1 MGKAFRK
8 MHMQLISVEP
18 HTGGLF
24 VFYNSHAVNSITKN
38 QPNLTKPGGV
48 PSKSS
53 LRLIL
58 DVVSD
63 YFS

>member
-1 MGKAFRK
+1 
-8 MHMQLISVEP
+8 MQLISVEP